1 MVPFPPHPLLA
12 VMGMFT
18 PMLLLNGE
26 RGAPTLLDGALGS
39 LSWGA
44 PSPWQMVFKVPSNPT
59 VLWFCGSGSCLGFP
73 ASGRGSRR
81 AEIPGMGCSVLLG

>member
-12 VMGMFT
+12 AMGMFT

-39 LSWGA
+39 LVWWEHTA
-44 PSPWQMVFKVPSNPT
+44 H
-59 VLWFCGSGSCLGFP
+59 
-73 ASGRGSRR
+73 SRD
-81 AEIPGMGCSVLLG
+81 